1 MADKTLQLVLV
12 TPEKTLLD
20 VPTQSLSFPLFDG
33 QIGVLPSRA
42 PMVGRLG
49 FGELKIHTTSGE
61 SKYYID
67 GGFVQIKDNVV
78 SLLTNDATPLDQ
90 LNKTALKAEL
100 EELSSGLTRTELEYE
115 TKSGRQARVRKML
128 SLAQ

>member
-1 MADKTLQLVLV
+1 
-12 TPEKTLLD
+12 
-20 VPTQSLSFPLFDG
+20 
-33 QIGVLPSRA
+33 
-42 PMVGRLG
+42 MVGRLG
-49 FGELKIHTTSGE
+49 FGELIIRTTSGE

-90 LNKTALKAEL
+90 LDKAALKAEL
-100 EELSSGLTRTELEYE
+100 EELSSGLTRNELEYE
-115 TKSGRQARVRKML
+115 SKSGRQARVRKML